1 MQRTRSSTSRPG
13 TAPLFA
19 LAVTVAAGLAS
30 NGCWG
35 ESFSSLEA
43 PTSGAGGMPITAG
56 VTGATTGTAST
67 VGNAATTGTTG
78 GVVGST
84 TAETLSTTSMGG
96 GTGTVT
102 GTSTTSA
109 LSSSPLGDNCQQLRL
124 PANRDILI
132 WGMSPDDN
140 YDFRGLGEDLLEV
153 WQYGSSSKRVLL
165 RFEIYLNT
173 PAEWTV
179 AAAYLELQALLVDSY
194 GGRLNLHRMQKDWE
208 ERVANWNVAT
218 TNQPW
223 STPGGDF
230 ESEPF
235 SGLDFTPAMQETIAV
250 WDVTTE
256 VQRVHAGGENY
267 GWMLKEAGEP
277 AEGNLL
283 KYAFP
288 GRDTQDAAQVVPTLA
303 IHFCN

>member
-1 MQRTRSSTSRPG
+1 MQRTRYSLERPG
-13 TAPLFA
+13 TVPLFA
-19 LAVTVAAGLAS
+19 VALTGALGLAS
-30 NGCWG
+30 TRCWG

-43 PTSGAGGMPITAG
+43 ATTGAGGMPITAG
-56 VTGATTGTAST
+56 VTGATTDTAST
-67 VGNAATTGTTG
+67 SASTAAGTTG
-78 GVVGST
+78 VVAST
-84 TAETLSTTSMGG
+84 TGETLSTTSAGG
-96 GTGTVT
+96 STATGTA
-102 GTSTTSA
+102 TTSA
-109 LSSSPLGDNCQQLRL
+109 LSPSPLGENCQQYRL

-140 YDFRGLGEDLLEV
+140 YDFRGLGEDVLEV

-173 PAEWTV
+173 PAEWTI
-179 AAAYLELQALLVDSY
+179 AAAYLELQALVVDSY

-208 ERVANWNVAT
+208 ERVANWNIAT

-230 ESEPF
+230 EAEPF
-235 SGLDFTPAMQETIAV
+235 AGLDFTPAMQDTIAV

-288 GRDTQDAAQVVPTLA
+288 GRDTQNVEQAVPTLA